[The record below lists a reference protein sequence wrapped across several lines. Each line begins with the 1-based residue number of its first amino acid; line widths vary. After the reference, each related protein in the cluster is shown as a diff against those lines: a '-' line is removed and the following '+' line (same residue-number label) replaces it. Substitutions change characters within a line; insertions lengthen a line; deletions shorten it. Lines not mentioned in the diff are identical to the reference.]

1 MRRVGQMDVH
11 RPAAASVAQVVQHP
25 MGGSAAASPLPAER
39 ASPAAEHPAAL
50 LDPRRRQVLHP
61 HHPFGFVRN
70 IIARADHGRS
80 SRRSASGVI
89 IGQSASPTLEIR
101 NNDATVSPNR
111 PWRYQQCGSMRN
123 LG

>member
-25 MGGSAAASPLPAER
+25 MGGSAAASLVPAER
-39 ASPAAEHPAAL
+39 TAPSAEHPAAL

-101 NNDATVSPNR
+101 NNDATVSVLRVDPVTFLHSR
-111 PWRYQQCGSMRN
+111 
-123 LG
+123 